1 MTFDPDLLVVG
12 ATVRLPGSDTPVRL
26 LNVQPGPFVTL
37 TFEGVAGLGQVTY
50 SEEELA
56 SIELVEAEPGPRFDA
71 DPHRFRLGIEARRI
85 RIAFEHDMAALAV
98 SNIQPLPHQ
107 LEAVYE
113 CFLREPRSG
122 SYSPMIRGLARRSWP
137 AST

>member
-1 MTFDPDLLVVG
+1 MPFDPTLLVVG
-12 ATVRLPGSDTPVRL
+12 AMVRLPGVDGSVRL
-26 LNVQPGPFVTL
+26 LNVQAGPFVTL
-37 TFEGVAGLGQVTY
+37 TYQGTSGLGQVTL

-56 SIELVEAEPGPRFDA
+56 DVEVVEETPGPSFDA

-107 LEAVYE
+107 LVVTH
-113 CFLREPRSG
+113 PRPRPS
-122 SYSPMIRGLARRSWP
+122 MV
-137 AST
+137 